1 MKESVTVNTKRM
13 RIMIGILGML
23 LPWLVALI
31 TLSWPQSIS
40 ITYYSLFAVG
50 TFMVVLG
57 SAGILLINYKG
68 YEKID
73 DITAT
78 IAGIFGILIC
88 LFPMTYLPDPSIQT
102 GVLHLRSDI
111 SNIFH
116 CVSAFGFFATL
127 AFMSFFLF
135 TKTSGEMTKQKKIK
149 NIIYRVC
156 GVGMLG
162 SFILMLLQFIPGFN
176 CYNLTWIVEAI
187 ALFFFGFSWIV
198 KSDAF
203 PCLQDKKKVTNKRL
217 VLDNKE
223 SIEKFLDAMDVW
235 IEPTKVTSKDDVED
249 SEPKKKVFRV
259 WKYKAEMTKADFGVF
274 LPDTMWCGW
283 PQVCDGKTKDE
294 MLKMGFGCYDS
305 WLVDEDAQEEE

>member
-1 MKESVTVNTKRM
+1 MRNVTVDTKRM
-13 RIMIGILGML
+13 RIMIGVLGML

-40 ITYYSLFAVG
+40 ITYYNLFAVG

-88 LFPMTYLPDPSIQT
+88 LFPMKYLPNPEVKT
-102 GVLHLRSDI
+102 GILHLPSNISD
-111 SNIFH
+111 IFH
-116 CVSAFGFFATL
+116 CISAVGFFGTL

-156 GVGMLG
+156 GIGMLG
-162 SFILMLLQFIPGFN
+162 SFVLFFLKFFSWCP
-176 CYNLTWIVEAI
+176 YNLTWIVEAI
-187 ALFFFGFSWIV
+187 ALFFFGVSWIV

-203 PCLQDKKKVTNKRL
+203 PFLKDKKATTL
-217 VLDNKE
+217 
-223 SIEKFLDAMDVW
+223 
-235 IEPTKVTSKDDVED
+235 KD
-249 SEPKKKVFRV
+249 
-259 WKYKAEMTKADFGVF
+259 
-274 LPDTMWCGW
+274 
-283 PQVCDGKTKDE
+283 
-294 MLKMGFGCYDS
+294 
-305 WLVDEDAQEEE
+305 

>member
-1 MKESVTVNTKRM
+1 MSNVTVDTKRM
-13 RIMIGILGML
+13 RIMIGALGML

-78 IAGIFGILIC
+78 IAGVFGILIC
-88 LFPMTYLPDPSIQT
+88 LFPMEYLPDPSIQT
-102 GVLHLRSDI
+102 GIFHLKSNISD
-111 SNIFH
+111 IFH
-116 CVSAFGFFATL
+116 CISAVGFFGTL

-156 GVGMLG
+156 GVGMLA
-162 SFILMLLQFIPGFN
+162 SFLLFLLKLIPGFE
-176 CYNLTWIVEAI
+176 CYNLTWIIEAI
-187 ALFFFGFSWIV
+187 ALFFFGVSWIV

-203 PCLQDKKKVTNKRL
+203 P
-217 VLDNKE
+217 
-223 SIEKFLDAMDVW
+223 FLHD
-235 IEPTKVTSKDDVED
+235 
-249 SEPKKKVFRV
+249 RV
-259 WKYKAEMTKADFGVF
+259 
-274 LPDTMWCGW
+274 
-283 PQVCDGKTKDE
+283 
-294 MLKMGFGCYDS
+294 
-305 WLVDEDAQEEE
+305 

>member
-1 MKESVTVNTKRM
+1 MGLKENVTVNTKRM

-31 TLSWPQSIS
+31 TLSWPGSIS
-40 ITYYSLFAVG
+40 ETYYSVFAVG

-68 YEKID
+68 YETID
-73 DITAT
+73 DVTAT
-78 IAGIFGILIC
+78 IAGVFGILIC
-88 LFPMTYLPDPSIQT
+88 LFPMTYEPDPSMKT
-102 GVLHLRSDI
+102 GVLHLVSST

-116 CVSAFGFFATL
+116 CIAAFGFFFTL

-135 TKTSGEMTKQKKIK
+135 TKTGGEMTKQKKIK
-149 NIIYRVC
+149 NIIYRIC

-162 SFILMLLQFIPGFN
+162 AFLLMLLQFIPGFN

-203 PCLQDKKKVTNKRL
+203 PLLQD
-217 VLDNKE
+217 
-223 SIEKFLDAMDVW
+223 
-235 IEPTKVTSKDDVED
+235 
-249 SEPKKKVFRV
+249 
-259 WKYKAEMTKADFGVF
+259 
-274 LPDTMWCGW
+274 
-283 PQVCDGKTKDE
+283 GK
-294 MLKMGFGCYDS
+294 
-305 WLVDEDAQEEE
+305 

>member
-1 MKESVTVNTKRM
+1 MKNNVTVDTKRM

-68 YEKID
+68 YDKTD

-78 IAGIFGILIC
+78 IAGIFGLLIC
-88 LFPMTYLPDPSIQT
+88 LFPMTNLADPISKT
-102 GVLHLRSDI
+102 GILHLVSTTSD
-111 SNIFH
+111 IFH
-116 CVSAFGFFATL
+116 CISAFGFFGVL

-135 TKTSGEMTKQKKIK
+135 TKTDGNITKQKKIK

-156 GVGMLG
+156 GIGMLG
-162 SFILMLLQFIPGFN
+162 SFVLLLLNLIPGVEI
-176 CYNLTWIVEAI
+176 YNLTWIVEAI
-187 ALFFFGFSWIV
+187 ALFFFGLSWIV

-203 PCLQDKKKVTNKRL
+203 PFLR
-217 VLDNKE
+217 DNK
-223 SIEKFLDAMDVW
+223 
-235 IEPTKVTSKDDVED
+235 
-249 SEPKKKVFRV
+249 
-259 WKYKAEMTKADFGVF
+259 
-274 LPDTMWCGW
+274 
-283 PQVCDGKTKDE
+283 
-294 MLKMGFGCYDS
+294 
-305 WLVDEDAQEEE
+305 

>member
-1 MKESVTVNTKRM
+1 MNTVTVDTKRM
-13 RIMIGILGML
+13 RIMIGALGLL

-50 TFMVVLG
+50 TFMVILG

-88 LFPMTYLPDPSIQT
+88 LFPMTYLDAPETKT
-102 GVLHLRSDI
+102 GILHLPSNI
-111 SNIFH
+111 SNIIH
-116 CVSAFGFFATL
+116 CIAAFAFFGTL

-135 TKTSGEMTKQKKIK
+135 TKTNGEITPQKKIK

-156 GVGMLG
+156 GIGMLG
-162 SFILMLLQFIPGFN
+162 AFLLMLLQFIPGFN

-187 ALFFFGFSWIV
+187 ALFFFGTSWIV

-203 PCLQDKKKVTNKRL
+203 P
-217 VLDNKE
+217 
-223 SIEKFLDAMDVW
+223 FLH
-235 IEPTKVTSKDDVED
+235 D
-249 SEPKKKVFRV
+249 SH
-259 WKYKAEMTKADFGVF
+259 
-274 LPDTMWCGW
+274 
-283 PQVCDGKTKDE
+283 
-294 MLKMGFGCYDS
+294 
-305 WLVDEDAQEEE
+305 

>member
-1 MKESVTVNTKRM
+1 MNVTVDTKRM

-40 ITYYSLFAVG
+40 ITYYSIFAVG

-88 LFPMTYLPDPSIQT
+88 LFPMTYLPDPSLKT
-102 GVLHLRSDI
+102 GVLHLPSNI

-116 CVSAFGFFATL
+116 CISAFGFFGTL
-127 AFMSFFLF
+127 AFMSYFLF
-135 TKTSGEMTKQKKIK
+135 TKTNGNMTKQKEIK
-149 NIIYRVC
+149 NIIYKVC
-156 GVGMLG
+156 GIGMIA
-162 SFILMLLQFIPGFN
+162 SFALMLLGFFDWAP
-176 CYNLTWIVEAI
+176 YNLTWIVEMI
-187 ALFFFGFSWIV
+187 ALFFFGTSWIV

-203 PCLQDKKKVTNKRL
+203 PFLK
-217 VLDNKE
+217 DNK
-223 SIEKFLDAMDVW
+223 KN
-235 IEPTKVTSKDDVED
+235 K
-249 SEPKKKVFRV
+249 
-259 WKYKAEMTKADFGVF
+259 
-274 LPDTMWCGW
+274 
-283 PQVCDGKTKDE
+283 
-294 MLKMGFGCYDS
+294 
-305 WLVDEDAQEEE
+305 

>member
-1 MKESVTVNTKRM
+1 MKSNVTVDTKRM

-78 IAGIFGILIC
+78 LAGIFGILIC
-88 LFPMTYLPDPSIQT
+88 LFPMTYLDDPSMKT
-102 GVLHLRSDI
+102 GILHLPSNI

-116 CVSAFGFFATL
+116 CISAMAFFGIL

-135 TKTSGEMTKQKKIK
+135 TKTSGEMTRQKKIK

-156 GVGMLG
+156 GIGMVG
-162 SFILMLLQFIPGFN
+162 SFLLFLLQFIPGFN
-176 CYNLTWIVEAI
+176 CYNLTWIIEAI
-187 ALFFFGFSWIV
+187 ALFFFGLSWIV

-203 PCLQDKKKVTNKRL
+203 PWL
-217 VLDNKE
+217 
-223 SIEKFLDAMDVW
+223 
-235 IEPTKVTSKDDVED
+235 KD
-249 SEPKKKVFRV
+249 
-259 WKYKAEMTKADFGVF
+259 T
-274 LPDTMWCGW
+274 L
-283 PQVCDGKTKDE
+283 
-294 MLKMGFGCYDS
+294 
-305 WLVDEDAQEEE
+305 

>member
-1 MKESVTVNTKRM
+1 MKSNVTVDTKRM
-13 RIMIGILGML
+13 RIMIGLLGML

-40 ITYYSLFAVG
+40 FTYYSVFAVG

-73 DITAT
+73 DVTAT

-88 LFPMTYLPDPSIQT
+88 LFPMTYLPDPAVQT
-102 GVLHLRSDI
+102 GVLHLPSDI

-116 CVSAFGFFATL
+116 CISAVGFFGTL

-162 SFILMLLQFIPGFN
+162 SFLLMLLNLIPGVDI
-176 CYNLTWIVEAI
+176 YNLTWIVEAI
-187 ALFFFGFSWIV
+187 ALFFFGASWIV
-198 KSDAF
+198 KSNAF
-203 PCLQDKKKVTNKRL
+203 PFLN
-217 VLDNKE
+217 DNK
-223 SIEKFLDAMDVW
+223 K
-235 IEPTKVTSKDDVED
+235 
-249 SEPKKKVFRV
+249 
-259 WKYKAEMTKADFGVF
+259 
-274 LPDTMWCGW
+274 
-283 PQVCDGKTKDE
+283 
-294 MLKMGFGCYDS
+294 
-305 WLVDEDAQEEE
+305 

>member
-1 MKESVTVNTKRM
+1 
-13 RIMIGILGML
+13 MIGLLGML

-40 ITYYSLFAVG
+40 FTYYSVFAVG

-73 DITAT
+73 DVTAT

-88 LFPMTYLPDPSIQT
+88 LFPMTYLPDPAMQT
-102 GVLHLRSDI
+102 GVLHLPSDI

-116 CVSAFGFFATL
+116 CISAVGFFGTL

-162 SFILMLLQFIPGFN
+162 SFLLMLLNLIPGVDI
-176 CYNLTWIVEAI
+176 YNLTWIVEAI
-187 ALFFFGFSWIV
+187 ALFFFGASWIV
-198 KSDAF
+198 KSNAF
-203 PCLQDKKKVTNKRL
+203 PFLN
-217 VLDNKE
+217 DNK
-223 SIEKFLDAMDVW
+223 K
-235 IEPTKVTSKDDVED
+235 
-249 SEPKKKVFRV
+249 
-259 WKYKAEMTKADFGVF
+259 
-274 LPDTMWCGW
+274 
-283 PQVCDGKTKDE
+283 
-294 MLKMGFGCYDS
+294 
-305 WLVDEDAQEEE
+305 